1 MLLYGKGW
9 HSALSCNTFCDIAL
23 RDDLEITLWVM
34 AMVEKNSENGDPVVI
49 KKYANRRLYNTASSS
64 YVTLEHLCQMVK
76 DDVEF
81 IVLDAKGDDITR
93 TVLTQIIVEE
103 EAKGENLLPLSFL
116 RQLISYYGDNVQRML
131 LPHYLEYSI
140 DAFAKNQDEIQT
152 YMEDTFGNMS
162 PFGQFEN
169 MGKQNLKM
177 FEQAMRMFTPFEGKP
192 PSKPTS
198 AAVAT
203 APSEPSEVNSNAQTL
218 QQQLD
223 ALQAQ
228 LNKMTGDKS

>member
-1 MLLYGKGW
+1 M
-9 HSALSCNTFCDIAL
+9 
-23 RDDLEITLWVM
+23 RDDLEITLWVTAM
-34 AMVEKNSENGDPVVI
+34 AEKNSENGDPVVI

-81 IVLDAKGDDITR
+81 VVMDAQGNDITR
-93 TVLTQIIVEE
+93 SVLTQIIVEE

-116 RQLISYYGDNVQRML
+116 RQLISYYGDNVQGML

-152 YMEDTFGNMS
+152 YMENTFGNMF
-162 PFGQFEN
+162 PFGKFEN
-169 MGKQNLKM
+169 MGKQNLEM

-192 PSKPTS
+192 PNKPTS
-198 AAVAT
+198 AAA
-203 APSEPSEVNSNAQTL
+203 APSSSKPSEDNSSMQTL

-228 LNKMTGDKS
+228 LNKITGDKS

>member
-1 MLLYGKGW
+1 
-9 HSALSCNTFCDIAL
+9 
-23 RDDLEITLWVM
+23 M
-34 AMVEKNSENGDPVVI
+34 AEKTPENGEPVVI

-81 IVLDAKGDDITR
+81 VVLDAKGNDITR
-93 TVLTQIIVEE
+93 SVLTQIIVEE

-116 RQLISYYGDNVQRML
+116 RQLISFYGDNMQRML

-140 DAFAKNQDEIQT
+140 DAFTKNQEEIQK
-152 YMEDTFGNMS
+152 YMEGTFGNMF
-162 PFGQFEN
+162 PFGGQFEQ
-169 MGKQNLKM
+169 MGKQNIEM
-177 FEQAMRMFTPFEGKP
+177 FEQAMRMFAPFEGSNPQSDPAPK
-192 PSKPTS
+192 
-198 AAVAT
+198 AAEDSGA
-203 APSEPSEVNSNAQTL
+203 ADIKSL

-228 LNKMTGDKS
+228 LNKMTGDN

>member
-1 MLLYGKGW
+1 
-9 HSALSCNTFCDIAL
+9 
-23 RDDLEITLWVM
+23 
-34 AMVEKNSENGDPVVI
+34 
-49 KKYANRRLYNTASSS
+49 
-64 YVTLEHLCQMVK
+64 MVK

-81 IVLDAKGDDITR
+81 IVIDAKGNDITR

-116 RQLISYYGDNVQRML
+116 RQLISYYGDNVQGML

-152 YMEDTFGNMS
+152 YMEDTFGNMF

-169 MGKQNLKM
+169 MGKQNLEM
-177 FEQAMRMFTPFEGKP
+177 FEQAMRMFTPFEGKA

-198 AAVAT
+198 ATASSKPTSAT
-203 APSEPSEVNSNAQTL
+203 ASSKPSEDNSKMQTL

-223 ALQAQ
+223 GLQAQ
-228 LNKMTGDKS
+228 LNKMTDDKS

>member
-1 MLLYGKGW
+1 LPLYGKGW
-9 HSALSCNTFCDIAL
+9 HSALSYNTFCDIAL

-34 AMVEKNSENGDPVVI
+34 AMAEKTSENGDPIII

-81 IVLDAKGDDITR
+81 FVLDAKGNDITR

-169 MGKQNLKM
+169 MGKQNLEM
-177 FEQAMRMFTPFEGKP
+177 FEQAMRMFTPFEGKT

-198 AAVAT
+198 AAASP
-203 APSEPSEVNSNAQTL
+203 APSEPSEDNSNAQTL

>member
-1 MLLYGKGW
+1 
-9 HSALSCNTFCDIAL
+9 
-23 RDDLEITLWVM
+23 M
-34 AMVEKNSENGDPVVI
+34 AEKTPENGEPVVI

-81 IVLDAKGDDITR
+81 VVLDAKGNDITR
-93 TVLTQIIVEE
+93 SVLTQIIVEE

-116 RQLISYYGDNVQRML
+116 RQLISFYGDNMQRML

-140 DAFAKNQDEIQT
+140 DAFTKNQEEIQK
-152 YMEDTFGNMS
+152 YMEGTFGNMF
-162 PFGQFEN
+162 PFGGQFEQ
-169 MGKQNLKM
+169 MGKQNLEM
-177 FEQAMRMFTPFEGKP
+177 FEQAMRMFAPFEGSNPQSDPAPK
-192 PSKPTS
+192 
-198 AAVAT
+198 AAEDSGA
-203 APSEPSEVNSNAQTL
+203 ADIKSL

-228 LNKMTGDKS
+228 LNKMTGDN